1 MSKVGRRMIE
11 HEYKIEVLRGHAR
24 EDGWILFNKSDSMS
38 KARKIAANAMLHT
51 NYLAVRIR

>member
-1 MSKVGRRMIE
+1 MIE